1 MFKSFLG
8 KIYITIIRY
17 ATTSLLLFVFFLNS
31 LQASVTY
38 GQEHPTIGTFPG
50 ERGNWSFWIGWDASF
65 SETYNP
71 ESESY
76 AWVIYMAPEAVYVAL
91 QSSKSVYSG
100 IDVNAG
106 YKYFYGAINIPSSQ
120 LSASL
125 ISNDLKSVSLST
137 NMFSTSAGIGVG
149 AFSNLS
155 FALTSGLTF
164 LKGKD
169 SNLLQ
174 RGIQLDS
181 GLSISYELISNPLPF
196 SVSLGTNCDEDD
208 APELCKFHG
217 FYPIIIWDINQ
228 QNSQGLLDAITL
240 ELQKTGSMEEYPL
253 RKMLLNVFETMK
265 SNSKFVSFIE
275 STTLDSQYD
284 TTLNRVQEW
293 LDNGN
298 TDNLPNIEFIDPIL
312 AHQTMKP
319 ILSTTQM
326 GFELAYQ
333 RGCVANP
340 NCTTEYSN
348 CTVEVECKVGQECI
362 IEITAEEIAAK
373 FPKLTPDD
381 LEESWVW
388 IDNPIESYLTSGA
401 KSEKSIQIIDGKASY
416 SFALNSETQV
426 VLGVAVDPC
435 CSPVDHVV
443 ELCTR
448 VVTPKADTGVEA
460 IPAMLYLLLNN

>member
-1 MFKSFLG
+1 MLESFLG
-8 KIYITIIRY
+8 KIHIIFIKY
-17 ATTSLLLFVFFLNS
+17 ATTSLLLFTFFLNS

-38 GQEHPTIGTFPG
+38 GQAHPEIGTFPG
-50 ERGNWSFWIGWDASF
+50 KSGNWSFWIGWDASF
-65 SETYNP
+65 SETYSP
-71 ESESY
+71 DGESY
-76 AWVIYMAPEAVYVAL
+76 AWVVYMAPEAVYVAL

-106 YKYFYGAINIPSSQ
+106 YKYFYGALNIPSSL

-125 ISNDLKSVSLST
+125 ISNDLKSVGLSI
-137 NMFSTSAGIGVG
+137 NSFSTPSMGVG
-149 AFSNLS
+149 ALSNISL
-155 FALTSGLTF
+155 ALTSGVTF

-181 GLSISYELISNPLPF
+181 GLSISYELVSLPLPF
-196 SVSLGTNCDEDD
+196 SISLGTDCVEGDPD
-208 APELCKFHG
+208 ELCKFHG
-217 FYPIIIWDINQ
+217 FYPIIIWDIEQ
-228 QNSQGLLDAITL
+228 EESQGLLDTIIL
-240 ELQKTGSMEEYPL
+240 ELEKPGTMAEYQS
-253 RKMLLNVFETMK
+253 RKMLSDVFRTIK
-265 SNSKFVSFIE
+265 SNSKFVDFIE
-275 STTLDSQYD
+275 SSTLDSQYD
-284 TTLNRVQEW
+284 TTLNQVQDW
-293 LDNGN
+293 LDSGD
-298 TDNLPNIEFIDPIL
+298 TDDLPSIGFSDSVL
-312 AHQTMKP
+312 MHQSMKP
-319 ILSTTQM
+319 ILSTTQIA
-326 GFELAYQ
+326 FELAYQ

-340 NCTTEYSN
+340 TCTTEYSN

-362 IEITAEEIAAK
+362 IDITAEEIAAK
-373 FPKLTPDD
+373 FPELTPDD

-401 KSEKSIQIIDGKASY
+401 ESEESIQIIDGKASY

-448 VVTPKADTGVEA
+448 VVTPKADTSAEV
-460 IPAMLYLLLNN
+460 IPAILYLLLY